1 MPARVTPPG
10 APPRPVREVE
20 NAWIPLADGTRL
32 AARLWLPEDA
42 AEAPVPAILEYIP
55 YCKRDGTAA
64 RDEAMHPYFAAHGY
78 AAVRVDLRGSGESD
92 GLLDDEYL
100 ARELDD
106 GLEVIAWIARQP
118 WCGGRVGM
126 IGKSWGGFNALQV
139 AALRPP
145 ALACIITVDST
156 DDRYAD
162 DVHYM
167 GGCLNVSNLTWAFSM
182 FGRNAR
188 PPDPAIVG
196 ERWRE
201 MWRTRLENNRPWVVD
216 WLRHQRRDAYWQ
228 HGSVCQ
234 DYGAIV
240 CPVYAI
246 GGWADAYSNAV
257 PRLIAGQTCP
267 RKALIGPWGHQY
279 PHQGSPGP
287 AIGFLQE
294 ALRWWDHWLNDRDS
308 GIMDEP
314 VVRVWMQDYGP
325 PRTFQS
331 TRPGRWITAAGWP
344 PESVDAEAY
353 ALNPRGLHR
362 EAAPRQDLT
371 LASPQTLGAGCISWI
386 NSGAQGALEEPS
398 DQREDDAQSLAF
410 DSAPLEDAI
419 EILGAPVVELD
430 LTADRPNALVCA
442 RLCEVAPNG
451 ASTRVSY
458 GLLNL
463 THRDGHADPTPLRPG
478 ETLRARVRLNDI
490 AHRFSAGHR
499 IRARGLPF
507 PPPTNGHWPIASGA
521 SPEAARRPRSNQ
533 VAPNGQHSPPCQLGR
548 SCGNAQDGDRR
559 GRPRLGVTCQPL
571 TRTRAIDDPQRRQ
584 HPDLAGPPPRPGR
597 GGTAGLPAAGKR
609 AFGAAHHPQAGPTAS
624 RHDRTGHGQRPRHRA
639 SGDRRRQ
646 AAHRQPRLGA
656 RLAHDPHARHRA
668 GRSPVGAGRLRLD
681 PGVRPRRRPSGAHR
695 GDDQLDRGPRAVPRR
710 SRVTGLR
717 GRAPGLLPHLARGG
731 AARPGVRRA
740 ARPR

>member
-257 PRLIAGQTCP
+257 PRLIAGLTCP

-499 IRARGLPF
+499 IRVSLSTAY
-507 PPPTNGHWPIASGA
+507 WPIIWP
-521 SPEAARRPRSNQ
+521 SPEAARLTIHSGASTLILPVRRRDPDEAVPPDFPPPESAPLAPRTTLRPAQPQAATIERDMASGRVTVRQ
-533 VAPNGQHSPPCQLGR
+533 VI
-548 SCGNAQDGDRR
+548 DGGKQRIDSHGWEHGSRM
-559 GRPRLGVTCQPL
+559 
-571 TRTRAIDDPQRRQ
+571 TRTRAIEPDDPLSARV
-584 HPDLAGPPPRPGR
+584 DC
-597 GGTAGLPAAGKR
+597 
-609 AFGAAHHPQAGPTAS
+609 AS
-624 RHDRTGHGQRPRHRA
+624 TLECG
-639 SGDRRRQ
+639 
-646 AAHRQPRLGA
+646 
-656 RLAHDPHARHRA
+656 RA
-668 GRSPVGAGRLRLD
+668 GGPQVRIEATTSLTADRARFHVEAELQVFEDERPVFSRTWRE
-681 PGVRPRRRPSGAHR
+681 
-695 GDDQLDRGPRAVPRR
+695 AVPRDL
-710 SRVTGLR
+710 V
-717 GRAPGLLPHLARGG
+717 
-731 AARPGVRRA
+731 
-740 ARPR
+740 